1 METSWGIPPGRR
13 ANIDPVR
20 SRRCEVKAHNLTRRQ
35 LLGGGTILGASG
47 LTLAGLGG
55 YAWPH
60 PAQAATTNQA
70 APARDARGGPP
81 SERRPP
87 LPPPALPTPPRGPA
101 PSPAAPPYFILT
113 PSGYPL

>member
-1 METSWGIPPGRR
+1 M
-13 ANIDPVR
+13 N
-20 SRRCEVKAHNLTRRQ
+20 AHNLTRRQ

-70 APARDARGGPP
+70 APATPDDARGVLHFV
-81 SERRPP
+81 SRPD
-87 LPPPALPTPPRGPA
+87 
-101 PSPAAPPYFILT
+101 LT
-113 PSGYPL
+113 PLA

>member
-60 PAQAATTNQA
+60 PAAAATISE
-70 APARDARGGPP
+70 PALGSPATPDDTRGVLHFV
-81 SERRPP
+81 SRPD
-87 LPPPALPTPPRGPA
+87 LTPPALSIAHHGRTATTRA
-101 PSPAAPPYFILT
+101 SA
-113 PSGYPL
+113 